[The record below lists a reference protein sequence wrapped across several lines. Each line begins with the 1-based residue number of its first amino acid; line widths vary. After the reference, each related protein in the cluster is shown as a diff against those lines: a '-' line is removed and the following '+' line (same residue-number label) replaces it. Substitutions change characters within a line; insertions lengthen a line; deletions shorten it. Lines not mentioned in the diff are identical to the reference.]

1 MAGVMSHFKK
11 NKGPNMVGQR
21 SNEELWTRTGTFIN
35 KPTRGWLHIE
45 EELKDHGGVCYGV
58 RYVGCV
64 EVKQSMRTL
73 PFEMRGQV
81 TKEAIFRI
89 CDAAGF
95 KYTRKKKASKTI
107 CKIIGENPNILFG
120 GANVNLTIS
129 TASINIRIKET
140 GKPIANHQMQGISFA
155 SGGDAETQNYVAYV
169 AKDPVNGRACH
180 VLECLAGLAQD
191 VITTVGQAFEIR
203 FKDYLRNPPQVF
215 STPDRMEEPLFHE
228 GESAWGDDP
237 DYYNDISKLNVNL
250 PDRGV
255 PPPPS
260 GQYMPTSPTRHQ
272 PYTELLGQQGSGGSS
287 PVGPPPGY
295 TANPP
300 PYFDSNHPSNSS
312 QASSNPRGPQGATPG
327 HQPMTGRL
335 IDIDSE
341 PPIYG
346 ATASPSRNNGPTAL
360 DNPLQRSSRHTSSS
374 SSHLSPQHSPTHNNN
389 IKKPSRKAKRR
400 TPSLYDNPP
409 TKEDVEAKVKQLT
422 PAERNQYQNIIANPD
437 WKKLVDSGYDNLR
450 MLNVWKQSKSVML
463 HKGGDQEGEYAN
475 VACFHD
481 DHDDDDDDDEH
492 GNRNDGE
499 EEEEEEVDDALGSM
513 MYDDQRPVSANY
525 DNPQSPKFSDRKMT
539 EAAYNASLPN
549 HPLNL
554 EVGQQLQRAT
564 SNGDQH
570 SIDPFDME
578 PFNPEAAKQPS
589 NPSAGGGGGASG
601 LHPHDMAPP
610 TNPLYNEE
618 WFHGPMSRKEGEPL
632 LSNDGDFL
640 VRESTTAKDQ
650 YVLSGMQNGTPKHL
664 LLVDP
669 QGKVRTKDKEFDSVS
684 HLINYH
690 RNNRLP
696 IISAGSAVHLKTP
709 VVRKFKT

>member
-1 MAGVMSHFKK
+1 MSGVMSHFKK
-11 NKGPNMVGQR
+11 NKGPNVVGHR

-35 KPTRGWLHIE
+35 KPTRGWLHVE
-45 EELKDHGGVCYGV
+45 DELKDGGVCYGV

-73 PFEMRGQV
+73 PFEDRGQV
-81 TKEAIFRI
+81 TKEAIFRV

-95 KYTRKKKASKTI
+95 KYSRKKKANKNISKI
-107 CKIIGENPNILFG
+107 VGENPNILFG

-129 TASINIRIKET
+129 TSSINIRIKET

-203 FKDYLRNPPQVF
+203 FKDYLRNPPPVF
-215 STPDRMEEPLFHE
+215 VSEDRMENPIFQTA
-228 GESAWGDDP
+228 ESAWGDDP
-237 DYYNDISKLNVNL
+237 DYYNDISKLTVDL
-250 PDRGV
+250 QSSRGV

-260 GQYMPTSPTRHQ
+260 SGQYMPAGPMPQQ
-272 PYTELLGQQGSGGSS
+272 PYTELLAQQLSGASAS
-287 PVGPPPGY
+287 PAGTPMGPPPGY
-295 TANPP
+295 TPNPP
-300 PYFDSNHPSNSS
+300 PYYDNNITPFTQPPNNTRMG
-312 QASSNPRGPQGATPG
+312 QLPQPV
-327 HQPMTGRL
+327 TGRL

-341 PPIYG
+341 PAVYG
-346 ATASPSRNNGPTAL
+346 ATAGSPSPSRTNIPGL
-360 DNPLQRSSRHTSSS
+360 DNPLQKSSRHNSP
-374 SSHLSPQHSPTHNNN
+374 SPQLSPTHSPLNNN
-389 IKKPSRKAKRR
+389 VPIKKSSVKEKRR

-409 TKEDVEAKVKQLT
+409 SKEEVDLSRKLT
-422 PAERNQYQNIIANPD
+422 AAELAQYQNLVSSPE
-437 WKKLVDSGYDNLR
+437 WQKLVESGYDNLR
-450 MLNVWKQSKSVML
+450 MLNSFKQSKSVVL
-463 HKGGDQEGEYAN
+463 HKGGDLAYDDVDVEVLNDVLNEYDDVHGTENPYEYALGCL
-475 VACFHD
+475 VFD
-481 DHDDDDDDDEH
+481 D
-492 GNRNDGE
+492 N
-499 EEEEEEVDDALGSM
+499 
-513 MYDDQRPVSANY
+513 RPVSANY
-525 DNPQSPKFSDRKMT
+525 DNPQSPKFTDRKM
-539 EAAYNASLPN
+539 ADPMYNTSLPN

-554 EVGQQLQRAT
+554 DGGQQRAPNST
-564 SNGDQH
+564 GQNAV
-570 SIDPFDME
+570 DPFDME
-578 PFNPEAAKQPS
+578 PFNPEAAKQP
-589 NPSAGGGGGASG
+589 AGLAGGGAST
-601 LHPHDMAPP
+601 PDVAAVSP
-610 TNPLYNEE
+610 TTPGGNNSAASNNPLYNEE
-618 WFHGPMSRKEGEPL
+618 WFHGPMTRKEGEAL

-650 YVLSGMQNGTPKHL
+650 YVLSGMQNGAPKHL

-709 VVRKFKT
+709 VVRKLNT

>member
-360 DNPLQRSSRHTSSS
+360 DNPLQRS
-374 SSHLSPQHSPTHNNN
+374 
-389 IKKPSRKAKRR
+389 
-400 TPSLYDNPP
+400 
-409 TKEDVEAKVKQLT
+409 
-422 PAERNQYQNIIANPD
+422 
-437 WKKLVDSGYDNLR
+437 
-450 MLNVWKQSKSVML
+450 
-463 HKGGDQEGEYAN
+463 
-475 VACFHD
+475 F
-481 DHDDDDDDDEH
+481 
-492 GNRNDGE
+492 
-499 EEEEEEVDDALGSM
+499 GSM

>member
-360 DNPLQRSSRHTSSS
+360 DNPLQRS
-374 SSHLSPQHSPTHNNN
+374 
-389 IKKPSRKAKRR
+389 
-400 TPSLYDNPP
+400 
-409 TKEDVEAKVKQLT
+409 
-422 PAERNQYQNIIANPD
+422 
-437 WKKLVDSGYDNLR
+437 
-450 MLNVWKQSKSVML
+450 
-463 HKGGDQEGEYAN
+463 
-475 VACFHD
+475 F
-481 DHDDDDDDDEH
+481 
-492 GNRNDGE
+492 
-499 EEEEEEVDDALGSM
+499 GSM

-589 NPSAGGGGGASG
+589 NPSAGGGASG
-601 LHPHDMAPP
+601 LHPHDIAPP

-709 VVRKFKT
+709 SSGNSKHRCPLLAPFLLNPEFF